1 MSRSLKIT
9 SVNRVDGDQK
19 VVARSLVDR
28 SATIF
33 VCTLLKTENASPVGL
48 REFGEAEIVVWETAS
63 GLPLGP
69 NTFHA
74 FLKAQFGA

>member
-28 SATIF
+28 GATIF
-33 VCTLLKTENASPVGL
+33 VCTLLKLDNVSLVNL
-48 REFGEAEIVVWETAS
+48 REFSEAEIAVWEAAS